1 MKLKTTRG
9 SASHP
14 GMMGVGWGNDSRSG
28 IKDSGKEATDVKTY
42 QNRNC
47 LDLVSKSKQKELKI
61 KVILRM

>member
-1 MKLKTTRG
+1 
-9 SASHP
+9 
-14 GMMGVGWGNDSRSG
+14 VGG

-61 KVILRM
+61 KVIPNP